1 MHGDFESLLFG
12 LLFLAVVGFQVLKQ
26 FLAARAAQRRRQQQM
41 QAGAGVPQPS
51 YDVEPEPLEL
61 TESDWGRAPEPLPVT
76 ELPLEVQ
83 LALKPRPER
92 QRDAAPA
99 APRRTDATQQRR
111 RARHRLFHSQRA
123 LRHGVVM
130 MTVLGPCR
138 ALKPYDQDI

>member
-1 MHGDFESLLFG
+1 MAPPPTSL
-12 LLFLAVVGFQVLKQ
+12 K
-26 FLAARAAQRRRQQQM
+26 LAAVLANRLR
-41 QAGAGVPQPS
+41 VSP
-51 YDVEPEPLEL
+51 
-61 TESDWGRAPEPLPVT
+61 TEVCKPVT

>member
-41 QAGAGVPQPS
+41 QAGAGVPQPQ
-51 YDVEPEPLEL
+51 YEVEPEPLEL
-61 TESDWGRAPEPLPVT
+61 TETDWGRAPEPQPVS
-76 ELPLEVQ
+76 ELPLEVLQ
-83 LALKPRPER
+83 ALKPRPER
-92 QRDAAPA
+92 QRDVAPA
-99 APRRTDATQQRR
+99 APRRPDPALVRR